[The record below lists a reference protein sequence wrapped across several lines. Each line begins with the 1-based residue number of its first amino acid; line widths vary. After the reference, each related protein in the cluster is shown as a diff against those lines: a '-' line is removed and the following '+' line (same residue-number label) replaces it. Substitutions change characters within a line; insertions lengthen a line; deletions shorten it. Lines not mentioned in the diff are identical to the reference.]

1 MKKTFHIS
9 SFCFLLLIVFSSY
22 NTFSQTTSI
31 KTKVV
36 LAFTKKK
43 QIKELNLKVDSLNTV
58 IAGKN
63 NLLALENEKTIALT
77 NDFNIK
83 CSNLNDASTRVS
95 ELENELM
102 SNKASLDSLLK
113 VITDN
118 QAYSVFQRNED
129 SLRYQNLL
137 RKLSDRNMFIVDSIK
152 SIHNTRKT
160 KLEPTKVET
169 YYFKDFKSVITGIP
183 DEKNRYTYTFELFQK
198 NGEEY
203 VKSENLAL
211 FNDRKQELLDIINKK
226 IQKDFTSSYKIDP
239 KCFTSKTP
247 PTYDFKKLGIE
258 FKDGKINFYAV
269 FDFTTENCYY
279 LYGYTSV
286 EFKVDELKDYLK

>member
-9 SFCFLLLIVFSSY
+9 SICLLLLMVFSSFY
-22 NTFSQTTSI
+22 TFSQNTSI

-58 IAGKN
+58 IVGKN

-203 VKSENLAL
+203 VKSENSAL

>member
-1 MKKTFHIS
+1 MRNTFHIS
-9 SFCFLLLIVFSSY
+9 TICLLLLMVFSSY
-22 NTFSQTTSI
+22 NSNAQTNSL

-43 QIKELNLKVDSLNTV
+43 QINALNHKVDSLNSV

-63 NLLALENEKTIALT
+63 NLLLLETEKNIALT
-77 NDFNIK
+77 NDFNLK
-83 CSNLNDASTRVS
+83 CTNLNDASTRVS
-95 ELENELM
+95 ELENELAK
-102 SNKASLDSLLK
+102 NKSSLDSLQR

-118 QAYSVFQRNED
+118 QAYSIFQRNED

-152 SIHNTRKT
+152 SIHNTRRT
-160 KLEPTKVET
+160 KQEPTKVET
-169 YYFKDFKSVITGIP
+169 YYFKDFKSVITGTP

-198 NGEEY
+198 NGEEF
-203 VKSENLAL
+203 VKADNAAL
-211 FNDRKQELLDIINKK
+211 FNDKKQELLDIINKK
-226 IQKDFTSSYKIDP
+226 IQKDFNSSYKIDP

-286 EFKVDELKDYLK
+286 EFTVDELKAYLK

>member
-1 MKKTFHIS
+1 MKS
-9 SFCFLLLIVFSSY
+9 SLKLKPFYILLTILFCSINSY
-22 NTFSQTTSI
+22 SQS
-31 KTKVV
+31 KLV

-43 QIKELNLKVDSLNTV
+43 QMVVLNHKIDSLKSLIVKKDSTILSDQNKLNLLQSEFNNKSEVLTSTNQKVYSLEED
-58 IAGKN
+58 
-63 NLLALENEKTIALT
+63 LLKTKTA
-77 NDFNIK
+77 
-83 CSNLNDASTRVS
+83 
-95 ELENELM
+95 
-102 SNKASLDSLLK
+102 LDSLYK
-113 VITDN
+113 VNTES
-118 QAYSVFQRNED
+118 QAYSLFQRNED

-137 RKLSDRNMFIVDSIK
+137 RKLSDRNTFIVDSLK
-152 SIHNTRKT
+152 SSQNIRRSKQD
-160 KLEPTKVET
+160 PTKVET
-169 YYFKDFKSVITGIP
+169 YYYKDFKSVITGTP

-203 VKSENLAL
+203 VKADNSAP
-211 FNDRKQELLDIINKK
+211 FNDNKQALLDIINKK
-226 IQKDFTSSYKIDP
+226 IQKDFNASYKIDP

-286 EFKVDELKDYLK
+286 EFTVDELKAYLK

>member
-1 MKKTFHIS
+1 MKSTFQIS
-9 SFCFLLLIVFSSY
+9 TICLLLILVFSPY
-22 NTFSQTTSI
+22 NSNAQTSSL

-43 QIKELNLKVDSLNTV
+43 QIKNLNHKIDSLNSL

-63 NLLALENEKTIALT
+63 NLLLLETEKNIALT
-77 NDFNIK
+77 NDFNLK
-83 CSNLNDASTRVS
+83 CTNLNDASIRVS
-95 ELENELM
+95 ELENELAK
-102 SNKASLDSLLK
+102 NKSSLDSLQR

-118 QAYSVFQRNED
+118 QAYSIFQRNED

-137 RKLSDRNMFIVDSIK
+137 RKLSERNMFIVDSIK
-152 SIHNTRKT
+152 SIHSTRRT
-160 KLEPTKVET
+160 KQEPTKVET
-169 YYFKDFKSVITGIP
+169 YYFKDFKSVITGTQ

-203 VKSENLAL
+203 IKADNAAL
-211 FNDRKQELLDIINKK
+211 FNDKKQELLDIINKK
-226 IQKDFTSSYKIDP
+226 IQKDFNSSYKIDP

-286 EFKVDELKDYLK
+286 EFTVDELKAYLK